1 VNRVSGRSIT
11 FKHVAIG
18 VGAGFLLGVVTMS
31 YFSWRMTTA
40 TPQVTVV
47 PSAAEPSL
55 VTTPRDRGTPTP
67 KDIPANPPT
76 EPTISAA
83 QPPVPATT
91 PVAATA
97 PPATVLPPTAA
108 MASAEGELRNRKL
121 DLPVK
126 GAARSDLRDS
136 FNDAR
141 DGERAHEAID
151 ILAPRNTPVLAVEDG
166 KVVKLFLSKAGGIT
180 IYQFDPSS
188 QFVYYYA
195 HLERYADGL
204 AESAKVLRG
213 QVIGYVGTSG
223 NAPKNT
229 PHLHFA
235 IFQLDEK
242 KQWWKGTPLD
252 PYPILK

>member
-1 VNRVSGRSIT
+1 MT
-11 FKHVAIG
+11 FKHLAIG
-18 VGAGFLLGVVTMS
+18 VGAGFLAGVVTTS
-31 YFSWRMTTA
+31 YFSWRMTNNA
-40 TPQVTVV
+40 PQVTVV
-47 PSAAEPSL
+47 PSATEPSL
-55 VTTPRDRGTPTP
+55 VSKSDQPEKP
-67 KDIPANPPT
+67 KDIPATPPAVT
-76 EPTISAA
+76 PSATT
-83 QPPVPATT
+83 PSPIPVPAMAPAL
-91 PVAATA
+91 PVT
-97 PPATVLPPTAA
+97 PPAGKDPMPA
-108 MASAEGELRNRKL
+108 MSSAELELRNRKL

-141 DGERAHEAID
+141 DGARAHEAID
-151 ILAPRNTPVLAVEDG
+151 MLAPRNTPVLAVEDG
-166 KVVKLFLSKAGGIT
+166 KIVKLFLSKAGGIT

-188 QFVYYYA
+188 RFVYYYA
-195 HLERYADGL
+195 HLEKYAAGL
-204 AESAKVLRG
+204 AEGNNVLRG

-223 NAPKNT
+223 NAPKDT